1 MWTSQLPDKRS
12 EQAGRLADGKCVRRY
27 SLWATEVV
35 GLGSPFMVLRSTRL
49 VWGWRIWSEMI
60 KRMWTKKLV
69 HVALDVRFGWLID

>member
-1 MWTSQLPDKRS
+1 
-12 EQAGRLADGKCVRRY
+12 
-27 SLWATEVV
+27 
-35 GLGSPFMVLRSTRL
+35 MVLRSTRL